1 MINMNTDYILIR
13 SAKDGNTKAAES
25 IIRKYYAN
33 IFDYCRYHSADIHT
47 AEDLT
52 QEVFLTLLKEINQY
66 RHNGKLLN
74 YLYTIARNK
83 CIDEKKRMRNME
95 ISIDRVM
102 SKIDSNNDD
111 CGEEIEYLDAKAAVD
126 RLPDDIREI
135 IVLYFFLDRKQKEIA
150 EICGIGLPLVKYR
163 LRKGK
168 AMIKELL
175 EGEV

>member
-1 MINMNTDYILIR
+1 MNINTDYILIR
-13 SAKDGNTKAAES
+13 DAKRGNTKAVER
-25 IIRKYYAN
+25 IIRKYYVS
-33 IFDYCRYHSADIHT
+33 IFDFCRYHSNDVYT

-52 QEVFLTLLKEINQY
+52 QEVFLTFIKGIHQY
-66 RHNGKLLN
+66 VHNGKLLN

-83 CIDEKKRMRNME
+83 CIDEKKRMRNTE
-95 ISIDRVM
+95 ISFDCVVSRLN
-102 SKIDSNNDD
+102 SSSDSYCSD
-111 CGEEIEYLDAKAAVD
+111 IEYLDTKIAVE

-135 IVLYFFLDRKQKEIA
+135 IVLYFFLGRKQSEIA

-168 AMIKELL
+168 EMIKEFL

>member
-1 MINMNTDYILIR
+1 
-13 SAKDGNTKAAES
+13 
-25 IIRKYYAN
+25 
-33 IFDYCRYHSADIHT
+33 
-47 AEDLT
+47 
-52 QEVFLTLLKEINQY
+52 
-66 RHNGKLLN
+66 
-74 YLYTIARNK
+74 
-83 CIDEKKRMRNME
+83 ME

-150 EICGIGLPLVKYR
+150 EICGIGFPLVKYR

>member
-1 MINMNTDYILIR
+1 MNMNTDYILIR
-13 SAKDGNTKAAES
+13 SAKGGNTKAAET

-33 IFDYCRYHSADIHT
+33 IFDYCRYHSADVHI

-52 QEVFLTLLKEINQY
+52 QEVFLTLLKEIHQY
-66 RHNGKLLN
+66 KHNVKLLN

-95 ISIDRVM
+95 ISIDCVM
-102 SKIDSNNDD
+102 SKIDSNSDGY
-111 CGEEIEYLDAKAAVD
+111 CEQIECLDVNVAVD

-168 AMIKELL
+168 AMIKEFLK
-175 EGEV
+175 GEL

>member
-1 MINMNTDYILIR
+1 MNINTDYILIR
-13 SAKDGNTKAAES
+13 EAKRGNTKAVEK
-25 IIRKYYAN
+25 IIRKYYVS
-33 IFDYCRYHSADIHT
+33 IFDFCRYHSNDVYT

-52 QEVFLTLLKEINQY
+52 QEVFLTFIKGIHKY
-66 RHNGKLLN
+66 IHNGKLLN

-83 CIDEKKRMRNME
+83 CIDEKKRRRNTE
-95 ISIDRVM
+95 ISIDCV
-102 SKIDSNNDD
+102 KNKVDLINEDYCD
-111 CGEEIEYLDAKAAVD
+111 EIEYLDAKVAVE

-135 IVLYFFLDRKQKEIA
+135 IVLYYFLGKKQKEIA

-168 AMIKELL
+168 EMIKEFL